1 MNFLKSIVKV
11 CTLHQTNLDPMISPK
26 EVRHIAKLAKLELT
40 DSEVKKFS
48 GELSD
53 ILGFFKALQKVKTDK
68 VEETSQVTGL
78 LNVVRDDEIEVDG
91 KETQLLECT
100 PHKVKDHCVQ
110 IPKIM

>member
-1 MNFLKSIVKV
+1 
-11 CTLHQTNLDPMISPK
+11 MISEK
-26 EVRHIAKLAKLELT
+26 EVRHIAKLSKLELT

-53 ILGFFKALQKVKTDK
+53 ILDFFKMLQKVKTDK

-78 LNVVRDDEIEVDG
+78 KNITRTDEIKVDG
-91 KETQLLECT
+91 NETALLECT
-100 PHKVKDHCVQ
+100 PHKVKDHSVQ

>member
-1 MNFLKSIVKV
+1 LSSILNIG
-11 CTLHQTNLDPMISPK
+11 TLYQTNSDPMISEK
-26 EVRHIAKLAKLELT
+26 EVRHIAKLSKLELT

-53 ILGFFKALQKVKTDK
+53 ILDFFKMLQKVKTDK

-78 LNVVRDDEIEVDG
+78 QNVVRSDEIEVDG
-91 KETQLLECT
+91 NESALLECT
-100 PHKVKDHCVQ
+100 PHKVKGHSVQ